1 MVLTKKGSLGT
12 RSELLIT
19 NTSMAESGSFFCS
32 AENKAG
38 KSMAIYTLQVEL
50 YRSDTLVMEMIAVAV
65 CLITI
70 LLLLMVI
77 VNCDGSQWSQFSIF
91 FSPSM
96 ARREDL
102 WSRVRLLDTRKM
114 AKRLF

>member
-1 MVLTKKGSLGT
+1 MFEGSLGT

-19 NTSMAESGSFFCS
+19 NTCMAENRSFFCS
-32 AENKAG
+32 AENKSG
-38 KSMAIYTLQVEL
+38 KSMAIYTVQVEL

-77 VNCDGSQWSQFSIF
+77 V
-91 FSPSM
+91 M
-96 ARREDL
+96 ALNGLNLSLAFNGQEDIWKRF
-102 WSRVRLLDTRKM
+102 WSRLRLEHW
-114 AKRLF
+114 A